1 MEKNNRNKYI
11 PIIISISIVFGIII
25 GYYYTGY
32 NSRSNFSF
40 IGKSQNKIDAL
51 LRIIDQQYVDSI
63 NINDVTEDVIP
74 EILAELDP
82 HSLYIP
88 AKQQEDANEKIEGSF
103 SGIGIQFT
111 INKDTIYV
119 MRVIPGGP
127 SEKVGLMAGDR
138 IIAVD
143 DSSFVGKIVNDEN
156 AIKKLKG
163 PKGSNVKITAFRPSI
178 NKNLDF
184 TVQRGDIP
192 INSVDACYMITDK
205 IGYIKINTFS
215 LSTYEEMLSGIAEL
229 KYNKCK
235 GIIIDLRDNLGGVM
249 EIAIKMVNEFLP
261 ENKLIVYTEGRKS
274 PKQEYYS
281 DGHGTCK
288 NIPIVVLINEASAS
302 ASEIFSG
309 AIQDN
314 DRGLI
319 VGRRSF
325 GKGLVQQ
332 PIDFKDGSSV
342 RLTIARYYTPSGR
355 SIQRQYEKGK
365 NTEYELDILKRYEH
379 GEFFSQDS
387 MQVDSLKKYKTSIGR
402 TVYGGGGIVPD
413 FFIPQ
418 DTTGYTSYLG
428 LVNQSGLISKYAF
441 EYTDKNRNKFENMQN
456 YKELISYLDRRN
468 MVEDFVRFAEKN
480 GIKRRN
486 LQINKSYKLLKQFIY
501 AGIIYDVYDIEEYIE
516 FLNQNDKAVDKA
528 IELINDYDANP
539 AKLPK

>member
-1 MEKNNRNKYI
+1 MEKNNRNKYL

-32 NSRSNFSF
+32 NSKSNFNF

-74 EILAELDP
+74 EILSELDP

-428 LVNQSGLISKYAF
+428 IVNQSGLISKYAF
-441 EYTDKNRNKFENMQN
+441 EYTDKNRNKFENMQDYN
-456 YKELISYLDRRN
+456 DLISYMDRRN
-468 MVEDFVRFAEKN
+468 LVEDFVKFAEKS

-486 LQINKSYKLLKQFIY
+486 IQINKSYKLLKQFIY
-501 AGIIYDVYDIEEYIE
+501 AAIIYDVYDMEEYIE
-516 FLNQNDKAVDKA
+516 FLNQNDKAVEKA

-539 AKLPK
+539 TKLLK